1 MKEKRG
7 LEGLLQYSSMIS
19 SLVAIIAGLL
29 IGFIILIIANPSDAV
44 AGFGVLAFSAF
55 KNMRTIGQVMY
66 TATPIIM
73 TGLAVGFAGKTGLF
87 NIGASGQF
95 IIGAY
100 FAVFVSLK
108 MSFLPGPL
116 LVIAAILA
124 AMIGGAVWGILPGVL
139 KVYRNVHE
147 VISCIMM
154 NYIGM
159 YLVNYL
165 IPVTGVYNKL
175 RNETAR
181 VPTHANIPKMGLE
194 RIFPNSDANA
204 GIFIAILAAI
214 VMYIILQK
222 TKLGYELKACG
233 YNKNA
238 ARYAGI
244 SAGRGVVTAMVVSG
258 ALAGLGGA
266 LLYLAGAG
274 KCIKVLDQLAPEGFN
289 GIPVALLAL
298 HNPIAVIFSGLFIS
312 YLTVGGF
319 NLQGLGYPVEV
330 VDMIIAVIIYFS
342 AFSLLIKG
350 YLQRLVIGRR
360 REEEPSGAGSG
371 GGAGVIAAAGTDAD
385 GDGSAAISED
395 EERKGGGA

>member
-1 MKEKRG
+1 
-7 LEGLLQYSSMIS
+7 
-19 SLVAIIAGLL
+19 
-29 IGFIILIIANPSDAV
+29 
-44 AGFGVLAFSAF
+44 
-55 KNMRTIGQVMY
+55 
-66 TATPIIM
+66 M

-95 IIGAY
+95 IVGAY
-100 FAVFVSLK
+100 FAVLVGIRL
-108 MSFLPGPL
+108 SFLPGPV

-124 AMIGGAVWGILPGVL
+124 AMLGGAVWGILPGVL
-139 KVYRNVHE
+139 KVYRNVNE

-165 IPVTGVYNKL
+165 IPITGVYNRL

-181 VPTHANIPKMGLE
+181 TPAHANIPKMGLDQ
-194 RIFPNSDANA
+194 IFPNSDANG
-204 GIFIAILAAI
+204 GIFIAIIAAI
-214 VMYIILQK
+214 IMYIILQK

-233 YNKNA
+233 FNKNA

-244 SAGRGVVTAMVVSG
+244 NAGRGVVTAMVVSG

-274 KCIKVLDQLAPEGFN
+274 KCIKVLDLLAPEGFN

-298 HNPIAVIFSGLFIS
+298 HNPLAVIFSGLFIS

-342 AFSLLIKG
+342 AFALLIKG
-350 YLQRLVIGRR
+350 YFQMVVLGRK
-360 REEEPSGAGSG
+360 REGDASGESGDIEAGSGDDTSGAGPPGLPADEGPEG
-371 GGAGVIAAAGTDAD
+371 GGA
-385 GDGSAAISED
+385 E
-395 EERKGGGA
+395 

>member
-1 MKEKRG
+1 
-7 LEGLLQYSSMIS
+7 
-19 SLVAIIAGLL
+19 
-29 IGFIILIIANPSDAV
+29 
-44 AGFGVLAFSAF
+44 
-55 KNMRTIGQVMY
+55 
-66 TATPIIM
+66 
-73 TGLAVGFAGKTGLF
+73 
-87 NIGASGQF
+87 
-95 IIGAY
+95 
-100 FAVFVSLK
+100 
-108 MSFLPGPL
+108 
-116 LVIAAILA
+116 
-124 AMIGGAVWGILPGVL
+124 
-139 KVYRNVHE
+139 
-147 VISCIMM
+147 
-154 NYIGM
+154 M

-385 GDGSAAISED
+385 GDGPAAISED

>member
-7 LEGLLQYSSMIS
+7 IEGLLQYSSVLS
-19 SLVAIIAGLL
+19 SLIAIVAGLV
-29 IGFIILIIANPSDAV
+29 IGFIVLIIANHRDAI
-44 AGFGVLAFSAF
+44 AGFGVLVFSAF
-55 KNMRTIGQVMY
+55 RDMRTIGQVLY

-95 IIGAY
+95 IMGAY
-100 FAVFVSLK
+100 LSVLVSLK
-108 MSFLPGPL
+108 LSFLPGPI
-116 LVIAAILA
+116 LVVAAILA
-124 AMIGGAVWGILPGVL
+124 AMLGGAVWGVLPGVL
-139 KVYRNVHE
+139 KVYRNVNE

-165 IPVTGVYNKL
+165 IPVTGIYNKL

-181 VPTHANIPKMGLE
+181 VPSHANIPKFGME
-194 RIFPNSDANA
+194 QIFPQSDANA
-204 GIFIAILAAI
+204 GIFIAILAAV

-233 YNKNA
+233 YNQNA

-244 SAGRGVVTAMVVSG
+244 NAGRGVVTAMAISG

-274 KCIKVLDQLAPEGFN
+274 KCIKVLDLLAPEGFN

-298 HNPIAVIFSGLFIS
+298 HNPLAIVFSGLFIS

-330 VDMIIAVIIYFS
+330 VDMIVSVIIYFS
-342 AFSLLIKG
+342 AFSLLVKG
-350 YLQRLVIGRR
+350 YFQMLGTRGKNK
-360 REEEPSGAGSG
+360 RE
-371 GGAGVIAAAGTDAD
+371 TDEAEA
-385 GDGSAAISED
+385 GDGILLQADTAGPGLTAAPVD
-395 EERKGGGA
+395 EEAKGGDLE